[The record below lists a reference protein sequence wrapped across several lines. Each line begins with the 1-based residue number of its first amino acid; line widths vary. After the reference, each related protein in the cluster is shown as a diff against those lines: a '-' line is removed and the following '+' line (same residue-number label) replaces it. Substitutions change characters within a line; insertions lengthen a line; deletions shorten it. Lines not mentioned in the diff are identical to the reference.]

1 MARKRRRSS
10 EIFSMSFLDCMS
22 CGFGAVILVYMIINK
37 SADVTIDEQTL
48 ALQAETD
55 KLEIEVLEGR
65 KNLALARTSIQ
76 KLETETTEASDQI
89 SIIKALIAE
98 LQAELAKYDKDTLA
112 KIERVEKLQSDI
124 KSLEEEVKR
133 LLALQAQEDAAGRQL
148 RTFKGEGDRQ
158 YLTGLK
164 LGGERTLILVD
175 RSASMLHETVVN
187 VLRRRNRPESEQ
199 LLSRK
204 WRQVVASVDWL
215 TSQFQPGTEF
225 QIYMFNN
232 TTQPVIKGTDGI
244 WLKVDDGAQLT
255 EAIRVLR
262 RTVPKN
268 GTNMHA
274 AFQVV
279 RDMNPRPDNVILLV
293 DGMPTMDAATTSK
306 SVISG
311 NERLNLFS
319 SAADLLPSGIPINVM
334 LYPMEGDF
342 NAPTSFWSL
351 ALNTRGSFISVSH
364 DWP

>member
-1 MARKRRRSS
+1 MARRRRRSS
-10 EIFSMSFLDCMS
+10 ELFSMSFLDCMC
-22 CGFGAVILVYMIINK
+22 CGFGAVILFFMIIN
-37 SADVTIDEQTL
+37 SHSDLTTDQSM
-48 ALQAETD
+48 ALQAETN

-76 KLETETTEASDQI
+76 KLETEEEEAKDQI

-112 KIERVEKLQSDI
+112 KIEDIEKLQSDI
-124 KSLEEEVKR
+124 KSLEEEVRR
-133 LLALQAQEDAAGRQL
+133 LMAAKKDQDALGEQIRS
-148 RTFKGEGDRQ
+148 FKGDGDRQ

-175 RSASMLHETVVN
+175 RSASMLHETIIN
-187 VLRRRNRPESEQ
+187 IIRRKNLPESEQ

-215 TSQFQPGTEF
+215 STQFKAESQY

-232 TTQPVIKGTDGI
+232 TAEPVIKGTEGLWLTAGDGN
-244 WLKVDDGAQLT
+244 QLD
-255 EAIRVLR
+255 EARQRLR

-274 AFQVV
+274 AFQVI
-279 RDMNPRPDNVILLV
+279 RDMNPRPDNVIILV
-293 DGMPTMDAATTSK
+293 DSMPTMDAPTSSK
-306 SVISG
+306 TVIG
-311 NERLNLFS
+311 GGERLNLFS
-319 SAADLLPSGIPINVM
+319 SAVDLIPTGIPINIM
-334 LYPMEGDF
+334 LYPMEGDSQ
-342 NAPTSFWSL
+342 ASVSFWAL
-351 ALNTRGSFISVSH
+351 ALRTRGSFISVSR

>member
-1 MARKRRRSS
+1 MARKRRSG

-22 CGFGAVILVYMIINK
+22 CGFGAVILFFMIIN
-37 SADVTIDEQTL
+37 SHGNIVQDDQTL

-55 KLEIEVLEGR
+55 LLQIEVLEGR
-65 KNLALARTSIQ
+65 KNLALMRTSVQ
-76 KLETETTEASDQI
+76 KLETEKTTAADQI
-89 SIIKALIAE
+89 SVIKALIAE
-98 LQAELAKYDKDTLA
+98 LQAELAKFDKDTLA
-112 KIERVEKLQSDI
+112 KIQDAQRLQSDI
-124 KSLEEEVKR
+124 KTLEDEVKR
-133 LLALQAQEDAAGRQL
+133 LLALKREQDALGEQV
-148 RTFKGEGDRQ
+148 RTFRGDGDRQ

-164 LGGERTLILVD
+164 LGGDRTLILVD

-187 VLRRRNRPESEQ
+187 VLRRRNLPESEQ

-215 TSQFQPGTEF
+215 TAQFKPDSQF

-232 TTQPVIKGTDGI
+232 IAEPVIKGTDDL
-244 WLKVDDGAQLT
+244 WLETGDGTQID
-255 EAIRVLR
+255 EALRTLR

-268 GTNMHA
+268 GTNLHA
-274 AFQVV
+274 AFQVI

-293 DGMPTMDAATTSK
+293 DGMPTMDQPTTTK
-306 SVISG
+306 SVIGG

-319 SAADLLPSGIPINVM
+319 SAVDLLPSGVPINVM

-342 NAPTSFWSL
+342 YAPTSLWSL
-351 ALNTRGSFISVSH
+351 ALSTRGSFISVSR

>member
-1 MARKRRRSS
+1 MARKRRSS

-22 CGFGAVILVYMIINK
+22 CGFGAVILFFMIIN
-37 SADVTIDEQTL
+37 SRSDVAPNDQTK
-48 ALQAETD
+48 ALQAETN

-76 KLETETTEASDQI
+76 KLETEEEAASDQI

-112 KIERVEKLQSDI
+112 KIKSIEKLQSDI
-124 KSLEEEVKR
+124 KSLEDEIKR
-133 LLALQAQEDAAGRQL
+133 LLALKKEGEAAGQRA
-148 RTFKGEGDRQ
+148 RSFKGEGDRQ

-175 RSASMLHETVVN
+175 RSTSMLHETVVN
-187 VLRRRNRPESEQ
+187 ILRRRNLPESEQ

-215 TSQFQPGTEF
+215 SSQFRPGTEY

-232 TTQPVIKGTDGI
+232 VTEPVIKGTDGL
-244 WLKVDDGAQLT
+244 WLKADDVDQVD
-255 EAIRVLR
+255 EAIAKLR

-268 GTNMHA
+268 GTNMYA
-274 AFQVV
+274 AFQVI
-279 RDMNPRPDNVILLV
+279 RDMKPRPDNVILLV
-293 DGMPTMDAATTSK
+293 DSMPTMDQATSSK
-306 SVISG
+306 SVIG
-311 NERLNLFS
+311 AGERANLFT
-319 SAADLLPSGIPINVM
+319 AATQLVPSGIPINVM
-334 LYPMEGDF
+334 LYPMEGDP
-342 NAPTSFWSL
+342 AAVTSFWSL
-351 ALNTRGSFISVSH
+351 ALKTRGSMISVSH

>member
-1 MARKRRRSS
+1 MARKRRSG

-22 CGFGAVILVYMIINK
+22 CGFGAVILFFMIIN
-37 SADVTIDEQTL
+37 SHGNINTDQTK

-76 KLETETTEASDQI
+76 KLETEEDEAKDQI

-98 LQAELAKYDKDTLA
+98 LQAELAKYDNDTLA
-112 KIERVEKLQSDI
+112 KIKAIERLQSDI

-133 LLALQAQEDAAGRQL
+133 LLSIKRDNEALGEQVRS
-148 RTFKGEGDRQ
+148 FKGEGDRQ

-175 RSASMLHETVVN
+175 SSASMLHETIVN
-187 VLRRRNRPESEQ
+187 ILRRKNLPESQQ

-215 TSQFQPGTEF
+215 SAQFKPDSEYQV
-225 QIYMFNN
+225 YMFNN
-232 TTQPVIKGTDGI
+232 VAKPVIKGTEGL
-244 WLKVDDGAQLT
+244 WLKSDNADQLDEVVRT
-255 EAIRVLR
+255 LR

-268 GTNMHA
+268 GTNMYA
-274 AFQVV
+274 AFEIIKN
-279 RDMNPRPDNVILLV
+279 MKPRPDNVILLV
-293 DGMPTMDAATTSK
+293 DSMPTMDAPTSSK
-306 SVISG
+306 TVIG
-311 NERLNLFS
+311 AGERLNLFT
-319 SAADLLPSGIPINVM
+319 AATQLIPSGIPINIM
-334 LYPMEGDF
+334 LYPMEGD
-342 NAPTSFWSL
+342 ARASVSFWAL
-351 ALNTRGSFISVSH
+351 ALKSRGSFITVSR